1 MAPATNSSK
10 LGNEICQFFP
20 LGHEANKESSPG
32 RLGLGCSPCAYAIT
46 RTRLGA
52 DWPNRRCSC
61 ESEVGLEQAEVNGV
75 DQVVSGE
82 ISPRIVA
89 VLPLRFAEC
98 GRQYSKVHGV
108 HYVAVVAVTRS
119 QQAHFLVVRAV
130 GYVDAPRVRQGLRR
144 LYA

>member
-1 MAPATNSSK
+1 
-10 LGNEICQFFP
+10 
-20 LGHEANKESSPG
+20 
-32 RLGLGCSPCAYAIT
+32 
-46 RTRLGA
+46 
-52 DWPNRRCSC
+52 
-61 ESEVGLEQAEVNGV
+61 EVGLEQAEVNGV

-144 LYA
+144 LYAPIVEAGGGHGDYEVTVAVGGSAVLIA